1 MPTAHSNGSFAL
13 ELLEGLEHQFSRIQ
27 ESARA
32 VRAHFDQQPIDM
44 QDSTAEGLFQS
55 IDKELELPGFLIGL
69 RKLIETESLGEARAA
84 PVEPVE
90 TGNLINLLDEVTGD
104 LTKAAGVIG
113 ACMSAERDHQKAGA
127 LCVALEL
134 VERVQ
139 ERIKAPAP
147 VC

>member
-13 ELLEGLEHQFSRIQ
+13 ELLEGLEQQFSRIQ

-32 VRAHFDQQPIDM
+32 VRAHFDQQPVDM
-44 QDSTAEGLFQS
+44 RDPTAEHLSQV
-55 IDKELELPGFLIGL
+55 IDEEIELPGFLIGL
-69 RKLIETESLGEARAA
+69 RKLIETESLSGARAA

-90 TGNLINLLDEVTGD
+90 TGNLINLRDEVKGD

-139 ERIKAPAP
+139 
-147 VC
+147 

>member
-13 ELLEGLEHQFSRIQ
+13 ELLEGPEQQFSRIQ

-32 VRAHFDQQPIDM
+32 VRAHFDQQPVDM
-44 QDSTAEGLFQS
+44 RDPTAEHLSQV
-55 IDKELELPGFLIGL
+55 IDEEIELPGFLIGL
-69 RKLIETESLGEARAA
+69 RKLIETESLSGARAA

-90 TGNLINLLDEVTGD
+90 TGNLINLRDEVKGD

-139 ERIKAPAP
+139 
-147 VC
+147 